1 MAIIANIFIDQG
13 TDFSITVD
21 VTDTDGTALEMTGY
35 TAAGQ
40 IRKTYSS
47 STASGTF
54 TTAIAAASGQV
65 TLSLTDTETSAIPA
79 GRYVYDL
86 TITSA
91 SSITTRVVEGQ
102 INVTPMVVLS
112 RKLET
117 LNKRQIKDTNQ

>member
-1 MAIIANIFIDQG
+1 MAAVSNLYIDQG
-13 TDFSITVD
+13 ADYSTTISLTDSNGNI
-21 VTDTDGTALEMTGY
+21 LSLTGY
-35 TAAGQ
+35 SAAGQ

-102 INVTPMVVLS
+102 INVTPSVT
-112 RKLET
+112 R
-117 LNKRQIKDTNQ
+117 